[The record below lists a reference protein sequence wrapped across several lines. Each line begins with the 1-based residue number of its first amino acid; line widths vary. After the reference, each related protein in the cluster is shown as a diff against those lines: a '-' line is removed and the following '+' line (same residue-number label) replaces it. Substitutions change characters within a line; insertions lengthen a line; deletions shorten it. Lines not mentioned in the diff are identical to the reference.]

1 MGRLLWEYKH
11 EENGRRNG
19 MEALGGKYIWK
30 NESIEFSVWLWG
42 QWKEVGEVYNDSE
55 VLRLNY

>member
-19 MEALGGKYIWK
+19 MEALGGKYIGK
-30 NESIEFSVWLWG
+30 NESIEFSVWGWG
-42 QWKEVGEVYNDSE
+42 SGRKLEKFIMI
-55 VLRLNY
+55 LRF